1 MFTNR
6 HCDNN
11 ANTCDQKQYPVST
24 DVQNRYFI
32 LVWFLKN
39 WDSIRN
45 EFGSV
50 RFEKCGSYWIYY
62 SYLLLM

>member
-11 ANTCDQKQYPVST
+11 ANTCDQKQYPVSR

-32 LVWFLKN
+32 LFWFLKN
-39 WDSIRN
+39 WDSVRN

-50 RFEKCGSYWIYY
+50 RF
-62 SYLLLM
+62 